1 MRGSKFASASIALTK
16 SGPTPLKATAG
27 EDFLAGQTL
36 DEATLAEAAR
46 LAMDICDPVADQR
59 GDADYKRAMAGEMT
73 RRALLK
79 AQSRAAA

>member
-1 MRGSKFASASIALTK
+1 MDRGRVTSVSIALTNV
-16 SGPTPLKATAG
+16 GPTPLKASAAEAALVG
-27 EDFLAGQTL
+27 RPL
-36 DEATLAEAAR
+36 DEAALGEAAR

-79 AQSRAAA
+79 AQSRAA

>member
-1 MRGSKFASASIALTK
+1 LIGR
-16 SGPTPLKATAG
+16 P
-27 EDFLAGQTL
+27 L
-36 DEATLAEAAR
+36 DEPALAEAAQ

-79 AQSRAAA
+79 AQSRAA